1 MVARKHYQQSCR
13 TFILFVFFQYQF
25 GVLSG
30 HCYPLDST
38 QHPGSVCEHLKA
50 LELGFQCWSLST
62 QSTQCWMMWV
72 SKGSSGDAEDLCK
85 QSVAGAVPDC
95 IQLCCISYPSA
106 NILVLRARHL
116 SFPETLAIP
125 TRSGILCYQHICPTH
140 SFVFIPC
147 LFWLLPH
154 PLCKLKQSSVRY
166 LPPSCVGI
174 SSFCC
179 KFLFFSLH
187 SSLASWAVQALA
199 ATSAERDWECFNFTL
214 PCFASFSL
222 GSPVSILQLLPW
234 NMLCRGHPFFIAFL
248 DLLTFTAF
256 CLSCVAFLSVLL
268 ELILKLGSAHSKLF
282 KNALLFSSRVLG
294 VLE

>member
-1 MVARKHYQQSCR
+1 
-13 TFILFVFFQYQF
+13 
-25 GVLSG
+25 
-30 HCYPLDST
+30 
-38 QHPGSVCEHLKA
+38 
-50 LELGFQCWSLST
+50 
-62 QSTQCWMMWV
+62 MMWV
-72 SKGSSGDAEDLCK
+72 SKGSSGGAEDLCK

-125 TRSGILCYQHICPTH
+125 TRSGILCYQHICLMH

-154 PLCKLKQSSVRY
+154 PLWKLKQSSVRY

-174 SSFCC
+174 SSFCY

-199 ATSAERDWECFNFTL
+199 ATSAEIENVSTL
-214 PCFASFSL
+214 PFPASPL
-222 GSPVSILQLLPW
+222 SPW
-234 NMLCRGHPFFIAFL
+234 
-248 DLLTFTAF
+248 
-256 CLSCVAFLSVLL
+256 
-268 ELILKLGSAHSKLF
+268 
-282 KNALLFSSRVLG
+282 ALLYQFSSCFPGICSVGDTLSS
-294 VLE
+294 LLSLIC